1 MPEDGGSDM
10 GFSALLRR
18 LVVMATVV
26 AVLSSCV
33 GMDETD
39 RRSGRR
45 AEPRAGDRLEGRVDG
60 RQLIGRVGDGPP
72 AQVPRRGAQ
81 PMAADPANDGAAD
94 CASTDADPLG
104 VNDRPCAGA
113 DPQTADG
120 LAGDGAPPEI
130 QPVALSDAG
139 LTPAASNAPDA
150 TTGRRMVIP
159 PEGVNIDAELG
170 VAGAGDN
177 PLGVGDASQ
186 QRAAPVAAQILVP
199 QGPMAIAEG
208 QTSQPVVDGIGTDNP
223 TAVSPTASR
232 PASSSL

>member
-18 LVVMATVV
+18 LAAMATAM

-72 AQVPRRGAQ
+72 AQAPRRGAQ

-94 CASTDADPLG
+94 CASADADPLG
-104 VNDRPCAGA
+104 VNDRLCAGA

-120 LAGDGAPPEI
+120 LAGDGASLEI

-139 LTPAASNAPDA
+139 PAASHAPDA
-150 TTGRRMVIP
+150 MTGGRMVIP

-170 VAGAGDN
+170 LADAGDN
-177 PLGVGDASQ
+177 PLGVGDVAQ

-223 TAVSPTASR
+223 TAVSPTASQTV
-232 PASSSL
+232 PPLL